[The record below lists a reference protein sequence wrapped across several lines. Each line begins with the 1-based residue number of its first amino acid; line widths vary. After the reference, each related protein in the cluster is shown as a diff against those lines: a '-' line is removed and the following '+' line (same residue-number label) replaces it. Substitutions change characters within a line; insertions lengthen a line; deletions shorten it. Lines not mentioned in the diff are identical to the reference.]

1 MLCPLAQ
8 KDDPLKR
15 IQEEINEVARREREL
30 RQKDAVDDPT
40 AHLDNMSGISDDSG
54 ISSASSPV
62 NGMSSNISTI
72 TNSVANTNNSTP
84 LSPELSKE
92 LNAVANTT
100 VATAPV
106 PFKRSITVGPTSSSS
121 SSNHATAHQQQ
132 PTLHS
137 PASHHLTTVG
147 PTLQRAISTPQI
159 FQPTAKRFNVA
170 GGSQK
175 GMMQRF
181 LASRG
186 RYTPGGQIGG
196 RGANDSI
203 LVSVFVVRLE

>member
-1 MLCPLAQ
+1 MLPAFYKYATPNSQ

-30 RQKDAVDDPT
+30 RQKDSVDDPT

-62 NGMSSNISTI
+62 NGMSSNVSSVSNTAQTHISG
-72 TNSVANTNNSTP
+72 S
-84 LSPELSKE
+84 ELS
-92 LNAVANTT
+92 AVAANV
-100 VATAPV
+100 VAAAVAAAPVKPVAPV
-106 PFKRSITVGPTSSSS
+106 PYKRSITVGAGG
-121 SSNHATAHQQQ
+121 HHQS
-132 PTLHS
+132 THMAAS
-137 PASHHLTTVG
+137 PASHHMTTVG
-147 PTLQRAISTPQI
+147 PTLTRATSTPQI
-159 FQPTAKRFNVA
+159 FTPTAKRFSVA

-186 RYTPGGQIGG
+186 KCAGAGAAGGGGLGG
-196 RGANDSI
+196 RGGKDSI
-203 LVSVFVVRLE
+203 LVSCV